1 MEKEYW
7 FFLESHIYV
16 NFKDKEML
24 LYDTHSGN
32 KLLVTSSE
40 AIQIIR
46 KIYEDKNL
54 GSIKLTENDV
64 VQTAIH
70 KFMNDVIALG
80 MGQLI
85 DAIQQPLKPVVLLP
99 ILSLNLDVEKLK
111 EKGDAD
117 LLLERNISK
126 YLLDV
131 NIVLNSSCRQSCVY
145 CDSYYKQFFC
155 CSKKGEYSSLTRNS
169 ITDLLCQISYYP
181 VHTINITGG
190 NIYEYEALDLFQT
203 SNESE
208 TKVFNFYIHYLN
220 YQENPYVDAQKIHII
235 VNPPVDME
243 RFKTVHSLVR
253 DKDVKYHLIIENI
266 EQYNELEMLVSEMEL
281 KYVEIHP
288 FYNGENGLFFEEN
301 VYLTEEDILM
311 RPISMREIF
320 RNQKLN
326 ANSFG
331 SLYILPNGDIK
342 ANLNEDTIG
351 HLDKDRIIDVINI
364 EMMQNTAWR
373 KVRSSEPCKDCVYQF
388 LCPPL
393 SNYERAI
400 NKQNLCHVQK

>member
-40 AIQIIR
+40 AIQMIR

-117 LLLERNISK
+117 LLLERNIIQVSQVQ
-126 YLLDV
+126 L
-131 NIVLNSSCRQSCVY
+131 
-145 CDSYYKQFFC
+145 
-155 CSKKGEYSSLTRNS
+155 
-169 ITDLLCQISYYP
+169 
-181 VHTINITGG
+181 
-190 NIYEYEALDLFQT
+190 AA
-203 SNESE
+203 
-208 TKVFNFYIHYLN
+208 FNL
-220 YQENPYVDAQKIHII
+220 
-235 VNPPVDME
+235 
-243 RFKTVHSLVR
+243 
-253 DKDVKYHLIIENI
+253 
-266 EQYNELEMLVSEMEL
+266 
-281 KYVEIHP
+281 
-288 FYNGENGLFFEEN
+288 
-301 VYLTEEDILM
+301 
-311 RPISMREIF
+311 
-320 RNQKLN
+320 
-326 ANSFG
+326 
-331 SLYILPNGDIK
+331 
-342 ANLNEDTIG
+342 
-351 HLDKDRIIDVINI
+351 
-364 EMMQNTAWR
+364 
-373 KVRSSEPCKDCVYQF
+373 
-388 LCPPL
+388 
-393 SNYERAI
+393 
-400 NKQNLCHVQK
+400 